1 MQLIE
6 KKDGFEVW
14 QGNRILL
21 TQSPQNPCF
30 YVGRGEETVEMYRGN
45 FQMEDYL
52 TERIPLRRPCGK
64 KLQNRAC
71 AAIVFR
77 TGFWWK

>member
-1 MQLIE
+1 MQLVE
-6 KKDGFEVW
+6 KKDGFEIW

-21 TQSPQNPCF
+21 AHSPKNPCF

-52 TERIPLRRPCGK
+52 TERIPLREAVKEETAQPGVCRY
-64 KLQNRAC
+64 R
-71 AAIVFR
+71 F
-77 TGFWWK
+77 